1 MRLFKTLLGSS
12 VFLMSRTYNFLGR
25 KCNCLNVTDFYI
37 AIRSSELNF
46 SIMKAIAITPGKG
59 NVELIDVEE
68 PVLGSPGEIKLEVL
82 EVGICGT
89 DREEVEGGRADP
101 PAGENRLI
109 IGHEMLGRVVDAG
122 NGSGKFKNGD
132 YAMFMVRRPC
142 GHCGPCNR
150 GRSDLC
156 MTGDYLERG
165 IKGLHGFQSEY
176 VVDREEYLIHVPQN
190 IAGLG
195 VLTEPMSVVVKA
207 IDEAVS
213 LQASRLPKADETTW
227 LKGRRA
233 LVAGLGPI
241 GLLAA
246 FVLKLRG
253 AEVSGLDIVEESSPR
268 AAILKEIGGEYINGK
283 SIRTDKID
291 DRYGSMDFIFEATGI
306 AELGFNLMDAL
317 GLNGM
322 YVLTGIPSGERPV
335 SIQGSVLMRNL
346 VLMNQVILGS
356 VNAAKKHYEEAA
368 SELSKLKARFGASI
382 EKLITE
388 RVKYTDYKKAFEIN
402 SPDEIKTVIEWGR

>member
-1 MRLFKTLLGSS
+1 
-12 VFLMSRTYNFLGR
+12 
-25 KCNCLNVTDFYI
+25 
-37 AIRSSELNF
+37 
-46 SIMKAIAITPGKG
+46 MKAIAITPGKG
-59 NVELIDVEE
+59 NVELINVAE
-68 PVLGSPGEIKLEVL
+68 PVIGAPGEIKLEVM

-101 PAGENRLI
+101 PTNEDRLI
-109 IGHEMLGRVVDAG
+109 IGHEMISRVVDTG
-122 NGSGKFKNGD
+122 TGSGKFKKGD
-132 YAMFMVRRPC
+132 YALFMVRRPC
-142 GHCGPCNR
+142 GHCGPCNL

-165 IKGLHGFQSEY
+165 IKGLHGYQSEY
-176 VVDREEYLIHVPQN
+176 VVDREEYLIRVPEN
-190 IAGLG
+190 ISGLG

-207 IDEAVS
+207 IDEAVL
-213 LQASRLPKADETTW
+213 LQASRLPKADEETW
-227 LKGRRA
+227 LKGKRT

-253 AEVSGLDIVEESSPR
+253 AEVSGLDIVDESSPR

-283 SIRTDKID
+283 SIKTDKID

-346 VLMNQVILGS
+346 VLKNQVMLGS
-356 VNAAKKHYEEAA
+356 VNAAKKHYEEAV
-368 SELSKLKARFGASI
+368 SELVKLKAKFGASI

-388 RVKYTDYKKAFEIN
+388 RVKYTDFTRAFEIN
-402 SPDEIKTVIEWGR
+402 SPDEIKTVIEWRK